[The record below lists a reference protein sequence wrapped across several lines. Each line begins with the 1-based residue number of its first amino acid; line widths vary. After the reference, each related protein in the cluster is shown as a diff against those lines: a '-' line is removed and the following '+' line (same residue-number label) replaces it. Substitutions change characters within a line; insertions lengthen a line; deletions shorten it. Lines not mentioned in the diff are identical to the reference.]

1 MSNTIP
7 TDIEKES
14 LEAHVELCAQRYDAM
29 KDKMEGM
36 EKRLN
41 NVENLLAQI
50 KDILAQKEQ
59 LAYRKILSIGYGI
72 LGSLVTLL
80 LSVAVYILKNPSST
94 GTH

>member
-29 KDKMEGM
+29 KDKMDSM
-36 EKRLN
+36 EKRLS
-41 NVENLLAQI
+41 NVESILGQI
-50 KDILAQKEQ
+50 KELLAQKEQ
-59 LAYRKILSIGYGI
+59 MAYRKILSIGYGI
-72 LGSLVTLL
+72 IGSLVTLL
-80 LSVAVYILKNPSST
+80 LSAIVFFLKNPGST